1 MDDGEIVVS
10 TKERAGTFDGLL
22 SAKPGEIIFVL
33 QGLDPIAPGTILFWA
48 HETRQRARGEPNK
61 KKARRLFRKA
71 TAAEEVAW
79 AMQAQQRGDKV
90 AVGKVETYSGAR
102 AQTDAVRERHEM
114 LVKGVTRLHN
124 SVAESNDFAEALAAA
139 GLHPDAVGYIQHA
152 VDLLKRAAEVAEPR
166 HQLQRKAG

>member
-1 MDDGEIVVS
+1 MEDDIILS
-10 TKERAGTFDGLL
+10 TKDRAGTFDGLV
-22 SAKPGEIIFVL
+22 SAKPGEIIFAL

-48 HETRQRARGEPNK
+48 HETRQRARSEPNK

-79 AMQAQQRGDKV
+79 AMQAQQRGDKAAPVEV
-90 AVGKVETYSGAR
+90 ATYGGAK

-124 SVAESNDFAEALAAA
+124 SVAESNDFADALEKA
-139 GLHPDAVGYIQHA
+139 GINPD
-152 VDLLKRAAEVAEPR
+152 EVAMIRQAVELLRNAADGVEPR
-166 HQLQRKAG
+166 HQLKRKVA

>member
-1 MDDGEIVVS
+1 MDDEIIVS

-48 HETRQRARGEPNK
+48 HETRQRARAEPSK

-79 AMQAQQRGDKV
+79 AMQAQQRGDKAV
-90 AVGKVETYSGAR
+90 AGKVEASSGATV
-102 AQTDAVRERHEM
+102 QTDAARERHEM

-124 SVAESNDFAEALAAA
+124 SVAESNDFAEALAKA
-139 GLHPDAVGYIQHA
+139 GINPE
-152 VDLLKRAAEVAEPR
+152 EVAMIRQAVELLREAADGIEPR
-166 HQLQRKAG
+166 HQLKRKAG